1 VHVNAASDLC
11 RRDNDIIDISNI
23 FGVALVLGKV
33 FLDPTIF
40 SAPFNLLYFFSIGA
54 LEGTP
59 TSVIQEKV
67 ARDFVPLMLAN
78 WKVVSRAVHCG
89 DARCGSP
96 SVPATDLPPSAH

>member
-1 VHVNAASDLC
+1 MTSLGYSAKAQQTTPV
-11 RRDNDIIDISNI
+11 
-23 FGVALVLGKV
+23 VLGKV
-33 FLDPTIF
+33 VLDQTIF
-40 SAPFNLLYFFSIGA
+40 SAPFNLLYFFAIGA

-89 DARCGSP
+89 AARCGSP
-96 SVPATDLPPSAH
+96 SLPASDLAPSAH